1 MTVVPL
7 TLFLARRDR
16 NHSDLS
22 SGNPEIPDIHAATEA
37 WYQKGIAE
45 GIEKAK
51 EASEAAMGRKEEE
64 YKSRLEQARR
74 SWSQTH
80 SALLAQL
87 TVSAIDGLKSEI
99 EETVARILRPLV
111 EKTLVEDALSKF
123 AIEIGKLLSDDD
135 AIRLRISGP
144 SDLVSQLSS
153 LIPQNVPVTII
164 EGDTPEVTVF
174 ANKTVIETRLH
185 EWLECVGVDS
195 HAAQEEG

>member
-7 TLFLARRDR
+7 TLFLTRRDR
-16 NHSDLS
+16 KGDPS
-22 SGNPEIPDIHAATEA
+22 SSSPEIPDIRAATEA

-45 GIEKAK
+45 GMEKAR
-51 EASEAAMGRKEEE
+51 EASEAAMAQKEEE
-64 YKSRLEQARR
+64 FKSSLIQARR
-74 SWSQTH
+74 NWSQTQ
-80 SALLAQL
+80 AVLLGQFTAA
-87 TVSAIDGLKSEI
+87 SIAGLKSEI

-111 EKTLVEDALSKF
+111 EKTLVENALSKF

-144 SDLVSQLSS
+144 SDLVTQLSTQ
-153 LIPQNVPVTII
+153 IPQNIPVTII

-174 ANKTVIETRLH
+174 ANKTVIETRLN
-185 EWLECVGVDS
+185 EWLECTGVDS

>member
-1 MTVVPL
+1 MAVVPL
-7 TLFLARRDR
+7 TLFLARRDGTHG
-16 NHSDLS
+16 NIS
-22 SGNPEIPDIHAATEA
+22 SGPEKPDARAATEA

-45 GIEKAK
+45 GLEKAR
-51 EASEAAMGRKEEE
+51 EVSEAAMAQKDEEC
-64 YKSRLEQARR
+64 KSMLIQARR
-74 SWSQTH
+74 SWSQTQ

-87 TVSAIDGLKSEI
+87 TTASIAGLKTEI

-111 EKTLVEDALSKF
+111 EKALVEDALSKF

-135 AIRLRISGP
+135 AIKLKISGP

-153 LIPQNVPVTII
+153 LIPQNVPVTLI

>member
-16 NHSDLS
+16 NHDDLS
-22 SGNPEIPDIHAATEA
+22 GGPELPDIRAATEA

-45 GIEKAK
+45 GMEKAK
-51 EASEAAMGRKEEE
+51 EASEAAIARKEEE
-64 YKSRLEQARR
+64 CKSRLDQARR

-80 SALLAQL
+80 AALLAQQ
-87 TVSAIDGLKSEI
+87 TAGAIAGLKSEI

-111 EKTLVEDALSKF
+111 KKTLVEDALSKF

-135 AIRLRISGP
+135 AIRLKIAGP
-144 SDLVSQLSS
+144 SDLVSQLSN
-153 LIPQNVPVTII
+153 LLPQNIPVTII

-174 ANKTVIETRLH
+174 ANKTVIEASLTEWRLS
-185 EWLECVGVDS
+185 V
-195 HAAQEEG
+195 

>member
-16 NHSDLS
+16 NHDDLS
-22 SGNPEIPDIHAATEA
+22 GSPELPDIRAATEA

-45 GIEKAK
+45 GMEKAK
-51 EASEAAMGRKEEE
+51 EASEAAIARKEEE
-64 YKSRLEQARR
+64 CKSRLDQARR

-80 SALLAQL
+80 AALLAQQ
-87 TVSAIDGLKSEI
+87 TAGAIAGLKSEI

-123 AIEIGKLLSDDD
+123 AIEVGKLLSDDD
-135 AIRLRISGP
+135 AIRLKITGP
-144 SDLVSQLSS
+144 SDLVSQLSN
-153 LIPQNVPVTII
+153 LLPQNIPVTII

-174 ANKTVIETRLH
+174 ANKTVIEARLT
-185 EWLECVGVDS
+185 EWLECIGVDS
-195 HAAQEEG
+195 HAPDKEG